1 MELCRV
7 IIKFFEENVS
17 EKQFEIVPLGG
28 LGEFGMNMLS
38 VGYGDDIIVV
48 DAGLMF
54 PREDLLGVD
63 FVIPDFTYLLEN
75 REKVRAI
82 FLTHGHEDHVGALPY
97 LLKDLPVPV
106 YATPLTLGFAQGRLE
121 ENGVLDEAELIDV
134 EARDTWDFGDLHVE
148 IIHVTHSIADSI
160 GLAITSPAGTIII
173 TGDYKLDSAPI
184 DQRPTD
190 YARLSYYGEQ
200 GVLALFGDSTNSER
214 PGFTPSES
222 QVRKNLETIF
232 HAGHRKIIVACF
244 ASSIHRVQI
253 VLDLA
258 RDFGKR
264 VITIGRSMKQNISI
278 ASDLGYLQIPPG
290 ILADV
295 SEARS
300 IPDEDLVILST
311 GSQGEPLAALTRLA
325 FGRQKGLSVNAGD
338 TVVVSA
344 RVIPGNELRVSRLVN
359 LFCRRGA
366 RVYEENHNDMH
377 VSGHASQE
385 EMKIMLNLTRPR
397 YFIPV
402 HGEYRQLYAHAL
414 LAGETGITKDRI
426 LIAETG
432 DIIHL
437 GENNISVDGKAPVG
451 RRLIDA
457 GGIAELDEDIIGDR
471 HRLSEEGVVLAVIVV
486 DKSTGGMKGLPE
498 LAIRGHVQG
507 SDEIDFLAEARQVVV
522 NTFEECTSEE
532 RADSGALTENIR
544 AALKRYFRK
553 GAGTRPMIIPIV
565 IDI

>member
-1 MELCRV
+1 MIEKQ
-7 IIKFFEENVS
+7 I

-28 LGEFGMNMLS
+28 LGEFGMNMMA
-38 VGYGDDIIVV
+38 VGYGGDIIVV

-63 FVIPDFTYLLEN
+63 YVIPDFAYLLEN

-82 FLTHGHEDHVGALPY
+82 FITHGHEDHVGALPY

-121 ENGVLDEAELIDV
+121 ENGVLEEAELIDV

-148 IIHVTHSIADSI
+148 VIHMTHSIADSI
-160 GLAITSPAGTIII
+160 GLAITSPVGTIIM
-173 TGDYKLDSAPI
+173 TGDYKLDSAPP

-190 YARLSYYGEQ
+190 YARLSHYGEQ

-214 PGFTPSES
+214 PGFTPSEAH
-222 QVRKNLETIF
+222 VRKNLETIF
-232 HAGHRKIIVACF
+232 HSSRRKIIVACF
-244 ASSIHRVQI
+244 ASSIHRIQI
-253 VLDLA
+253 IFDLA
-258 RDFGKR
+258 RVFGKR
-264 VITIGRSMKQNISI
+264 VIVIGRSMKQNISI
-278 ASDLGYLQIPPG
+278 ASDLGYLKIPPG

-311 GSQGEPLAALTRLA
+311 GSQGEPLAALTKLA
-325 FGRQKGLSVNAGD
+325 FGKQKGLSVNEGD
-338 TVVVSA
+338 SIVISA

-366 RVYEENHNDMH
+366 RVYEESQREMH

-385 EMKIMLNLTRPR
+385 ELKIMLNLTKPR
-397 YFIPV
+397 YFIPI
-402 HGEYRQLYAHAL
+402 HGEYRQLFAHTL
-414 LAGETGITKDRI
+414 LAEETGIPKDRI

-437 GENNISVDGKAPVG
+437 GENHIRVDGKAPVG

-457 GGIAELDEDIIGDR
+457 GGFAELDEDVIGDR
-471 HRLSEEGVVLAVIVV
+471 QRLSEEGVVLAVVVV
-486 DKSTGGMKGLPE
+486 DKSTGGMKGAPE
-498 LAIRGHVQG
+498 LAIRGHVQ
-507 SDEIDFLAEARQVVV
+507 ENEEFDFLAEARQVVI
-522 NTFEECTSEE
+522 NTFEECTREE

-544 AALKRYFRK
+544 AALRRYFRK

-565 IDI
+565 IEF

>member
-1 MELCRV
+1 MG
-7 IIKFFEENVS
+7 EN
-17 EKQFEIVPLGG
+17 QFKIVPLGG
-28 LGEFGMNMLS
+28 LGEFGMNMMA
-38 VGYGDDIIVV
+38 VGCGDDIIVV

-134 EARDTWDFGDLHVE
+134 EARDTWDFGELHVE
-148 IIHVTHSIADSI
+148 IIHMTHSIADSI
-160 GLAITSPAGTIII
+160 GLAITSPAGTIIM

-184 DQRPTD
+184 DRRPTD
-190 YARLSYYGEQ
+190 YARLSHYGEL

-232 HAGHRKIIVACF
+232 HAARKKIIVACF
-244 ASSIHRVQI
+244 ASSIHRIQI

-258 RDFGKR
+258 RNFGKR
-264 VITIGRSMKQNISI
+264 VTVVGRSMTRNISI
-278 ASDLGYLQIPPG
+278 ASDLGYLDIPHG
-290 ILADV
+290 IIADV

-300 IPDEDLVILST
+300 IPDDELVILST

-325 FGRQKGLSVNAGD
+325 LGRQKGINVNDGDSV
-338 TVVVSA
+338 VISA

-359 LFCRRGA
+359 HFCRLGA
-366 RVYEENHNDMH
+366 RVFEENHSDMH

-385 EMKIMLNLTRPR
+385 ELKIMLNLTKPR

-414 LAGETGITKDRI
+414 LAEETGITKDRI

-432 DIIHL
+432 DIIRL
-437 GENNISVDGKAPVG
+437 GENGFSVDGKAPFG
-451 RRLIDA
+451 RRLIDD
-457 GGIAELDEDIIGDR
+457 GGIAELDEDVIGDR
-471 HRLSEEGVVLAVIVV
+471 HRLSEEGVILAVIVV
-486 DKSTGGMKGLPE
+486 DKATGDMKGLPE

-507 SDEIDFLAEARQVVV
+507 SEEVDFLAEARRAVVDA
-522 NTFEECTSEE
+522 FEECTRQE
-532 RADSGALTENIR
+532 RADSGILTEIIR

>member
-1 MELCRV
+1 
-7 IIKFFEENVS
+7 
-17 EKQFEIVPLGG
+17 
-28 LGEFGMNMLS
+28 MNMMA
-38 VGYGDDIIVV
+38 VGYGGDVIVV

-148 IIHVTHSIADSI
+148 IIHMTHSIADSI
-160 GLAITSPAGTIII
+160 GLAITSPVGTIIM
-173 TGDYKLDSAPI
+173 TGDYKLDSAPL

-190 YARLSYYGEQ
+190 YARLSHYGEQ

-214 PGFTPSES
+214 PGFTPSETH
-222 QVRKNLETIF
+222 VRKNLEAIF
-232 HAGHRKIIVACF
+232 HTSRRKIIVACF
-244 ASSIHRVQI
+244 ASSVHRIQI
-253 VLDLA
+253 ILNLA

-264 VITIGRSMKQNISI
+264 VIVIGRSMKQNISI
-278 ASDLGYLQIPPG
+278 ASDLGYLNIPPG

-295 SEARS
+295 SETRV
-300 IPDEDLVILST
+300 IPDEKLVVLST

-325 FGRQKGLSVNAGD
+325 FGKQKGLSANEGD
-338 TVVVSA
+338 SVVISA
-344 RVIPGNELRVSRLVN
+344 RVIPGNEGRVSRLVN

-366 RVYEENHNDMH
+366 RVYEESRWDMH

-385 EMKIMLNLTRPR
+385 ELKIMLNLTKPR

-414 LAGETGITKDRI
+414 LAEETGMPKDGI

-432 DIIHL
+432 DIIRIS
-437 GENNISVDGKAPVG
+437 ESNIRVDGKAPIG

-457 GGIAELDEDIIGDR
+457 GGIAELDEDVIGDR
-471 HRLSEEGVVLAVIVV
+471 QRLSEEGVVLAVVAV
-486 DKSTGGMKGLPE
+486 DKSTGGMKSAPE
-498 LAIRGHVQG
+498 LAIRGHVQE
-507 SDEIDFLAEARQVVV
+507 SEEVDFLAEARQVVI
-522 NTFEECTSEE
+522 NTFEECTRE
-532 RADSGALTENIR
+532 
-544 AALKRYFRK
+544 
-553 GAGTRPMIIPIV
+553 
-565 IDI
+565 

>member
-1 MELCRV
+1 M
-7 IIKFFEENVS
+7 N

-28 LGEFGMNMLS
+28 LGEFGMNMMA
-38 VGYGDDIIVV
+38 VGFGNDIVVV

-134 EARDTWDFGDLHVE
+134 QARDTWDFGDLHVE
-148 IIHVTHSIADSI
+148 IIHMTHSIADSI

-190 YARLSYYGEQ
+190 YARLSHFGEQ

-214 PGFTPSES
+214 PGFSPSES
-222 QVRKNLETIF
+222 YVRKNLETIF
-232 HAGHRKIIVACF
+232 HAGRRKIIVACF
-244 ASSIHRVQI
+244 ASSIHRIQI

-264 VITIGRSMKQNISI
+264 VIVIGRSMNQNISI
-278 ASDLGYLQIPPG
+278 ASDLGYLTIHPG

-300 IPDEDLVILST
+300 IPGEELVILST

-325 FGRQKGLSVNAGD
+325 FGRQKGISVDDGD
-338 TVVVSA
+338 SVVISA
-344 RVIPGNELRVSRLVN
+344 RVIPGNELRVSRLIN
-359 LFCRRGA
+359 LFCRHGA
-366 RVYEENHNDMH
+366 RVYEENQGDMH

-385 EMKIMLNLTRPR
+385 EMKIMLNLTKPR
-397 YFIPV
+397 YFIPI

-432 DIIHL
+432 DVIRL
-437 GENNISVDGKAPVG
+437 GENSIRVDGKAPVG

-457 GGIAELDEDIIGDR
+457 GGIAELDEEVIGDR

-486 DKSTGGMKGLPE
+486 DKSTGYMKGLPE

-507 SDEIDFLAEARQVVV
+507 SEEIDFLAEARQAVI
-522 NTFEECTSEE
+522 NKFEECTREE
-532 RADSGALTENIR
+532 RADSGTLTENIR

-553 GAGTRPMIIPIV
+553 DAGTRPMIIPIV

>member
-1 MELCRV
+1 M
-7 IIKFFEENVS
+7 S

-28 LGEFGMNMLS
+28 LGEFGMNMMA
-38 VGYGDDIIVV
+38 VGYGGDIIVV

-63 FVIPDFTYLLEN
+63 FVIPEFTYLLEN
-75 REKVRAI
+75 RDKVRAI

-148 IIHVTHSIADSI
+148 IIHMTHSIADSI
-160 GLAITSPAGTIII
+160 GLAITSPAGTIIM
-173 TGDYKLDSAPI
+173 TGDYKLDSAPL
-184 DQRPTD
+184 DRRPTD
-190 YARLSYYGEQ
+190 YARLSHYGEQ

-214 PGFTPSES
+214 PGFTPSETH
-222 QVRKNLETIF
+222 VRKNLEAIF
-232 HAGHRKIIVACF
+232 HAGRRKIIVACF
-244 ASSIHRVQI
+244 ASSVHRVQI
-253 VLDLA
+253 ILDLA

-264 VITIGRSMKQNISI
+264 VIVIGRSMKQNIAI
-278 ASDLGYLQIPPG
+278 ASDLGYLNVHPG

-300 IPDEDLVILST
+300 IPDEELVVLST

-325 FGRQKGLSVNAGD
+325 FGKQKGVSVNDGD
-338 TVVVSA
+338 SVVISA

-366 RVYEENHNDMH
+366 RVYEESHRDMH

-385 EMKIMLNLTRPR
+385 ELKIMLNLTKPR
-397 YFIPV
+397 YVVPI

-414 LAGETGITKDRI
+414 LAEETGIPKDKI

-437 GENNISVDGKAPVG
+437 GENHISVDGKAPFG

-457 GGIAELDEDIIGDR
+457 GGIAELDEDVIGDR
-471 HRLSEEGVVLAVIVV
+471 QRLSEEGVVLAVVVV
-486 DKSTGGMKGLPE
+486 DKSTGGMKGAPE

-507 SDEIDFLAEARQVVV
+507 SEEIDFLAEARRAVV
-522 NTFEECTSEE
+522 NTFEECTLQE
-532 RADSGALTENIR
+532 RADSEVLTENIR

-553 GAGTRPMIIPIV
+553 GAGTRPMIVPIV
-565 IDI
+565 IGI

>member
-1 MELCRV
+1 MG
-7 IIKFFEENVS
+7 
-17 EKQFEIVPLGG
+17 EKKFEIVPLGG
-28 LGEFGMNMLS
+28 LGEFGMNMMA
-38 VGYGDDIIVV
+38 VGCGDDIIVV

-63 FVIPDFTYLLEN
+63 FVIPDFAYLLEN

-134 EARDTWDFGDLHVE
+134 EARDTWDFGELHVE
-148 IIHVTHSIADSI
+148 IIHMTHSIADSI
-160 GLAITSPAGTIII
+160 GLAITSPAGTIIM

-184 DQRPTD
+184 DKRPTD
-190 YARLSYYGEQ
+190 YARLSHYGEQ

-232 HAGHRKIIVACF
+232 HAARKKIIVACF
-244 ASSIHRVQI
+244 ASSIHRIQI

-258 RDFGKR
+258 RNFGKR
-264 VITIGRSMKQNISI
+264 VIVIGRSMKRNISI
-278 ASDLGYLQIPPG
+278 ASDLGYLDIPHG
-290 ILADV
+290 IIADV

-300 IPDEDLVILST
+300 IPDEEIIILST

-325 FGRQKGLSVNAGD
+325 LGRQKGISVNDGD
-338 TVVVSA
+338 SVVVSA

-359 LFCRRGA
+359 HFCRLGA
-366 RVYEENHNDMH
+366 RVFEENHGDMH

-385 EMKIMLNLTRPR
+385 EMKIMLNLTKPR
-397 YFIPV
+397 FFIPI

-414 LAGETGITKDRI
+414 LAEETGITKDRI

-437 GENNISVDGKAPVG
+437 GENSISVAGKAPFG
-451 RRLIDA
+451 RRLIDD
-457 GGIAELDEDIIGDR
+457 GGVAELDDDVIGDR

-486 DKSTGGMKGLPE
+486 DKTAGEMKGLPE

-507 SDEIDFLAEARQVVV
+507 SEEVDFLAEARLVVV
-522 NTFEECTSEE
+522 DAFNECTRQE
-532 RADSGALTENIR
+532 RKDSGILTEIIR

-553 GAGTRPMIIPIV
+553 DAGTRPMIIPIV

>member
-1 MELCRV
+1 M
-7 IIKFFEENVS
+7 S

-28 LGEFGMNMLS
+28 LGEFGMNMMA
-38 VGYGDDIIVV
+38 VGYGGDIIVV

-63 FVIPDFTYLLEN
+63 FVIPDFAYLLEN

-134 EARDTWDFGDLHVE
+134 QARDTWDFGDLHVE
-148 IIHVTHSIADSI
+148 IIHMTHSIADSI
-160 GLAITSPAGTIII
+160 GLAVSSPAGTIVI

-190 YARLSYYGEQ
+190 YARLSHYGEQ

-222 QVRKNLETIF
+222 FVRKNLETIF
-232 HAGHRKIIVACF
+232 HAGRRKIIVACF
-244 ASSIHRVQI
+244 ASSIHRIQI

-264 VITIGRSMKQNISI
+264 VIVIGRSMKKNISI
-278 ASDLGYLQIPPG
+278 ASDLGYLTIHPG

-295 SEARS
+295 SAARS
-300 IPDEDLVILST
+300 IPDEELVILST

-325 FGRQKGLSVNAGD
+325 FGRQKGVSVDAGD
-338 TVVVSA
+338 SVVVSA
-344 RVIPGNELRVSRLVN
+344 RVIPGNELRVSRLIN

-366 RVYEENHNDMH
+366 RVYEESHGDMH

-385 EMKIMLNLTRPR
+385 EMKIMLNLTKPR
-397 YFIPV
+397 FFVPI

-414 LAGETGITKDRI
+414 LAEETGISKDRI

-437 GENNISVDGKAPVG
+437 GENNICVDGKATVG

-457 GGIAELDEDIIGDR
+457 GGIAELDEEVIGDR

-486 DKSTGGMKGLPE
+486 DKSTGYMKGMPE
-498 LAIRGHVQG
+498 LAIRGHVQV
-507 SDEIDFLAEARQVVV
+507 SDEIDFLAEARQVAV
-522 NTFEECTSEE
+522 NTFHECTWEE
-532 RADSGALTENIR
+532 RVDSGALTENIR
-544 AALKRYFRK
+544 VALKRYFRK
-553 GAGTRPMIIPIV
+553 DAGTRPMIIPI
-565 IDI
+565 IIHI

>member
-1 MELCRV
+1 M
-7 IIKFFEENVS
+7 N

-28 LGEFGMNMLS
+28 LGEFGMNMMA

-63 FVIPDFTYLLEN
+63 FVIPEFTYLLEN

-97 LLKDLPVPV
+97 LLKDLSVPV

-134 EARDTWDFGDLHVE
+134 EARDTWEFGDLHVE
-148 IIHVTHSIADSI
+148 IIHMTHSIADSI
-160 GLAITSPAGTIII
+160 GLAITSPAGTIIM
-173 TGDYKLDSAPI
+173 TGDYKLDSAPL
-184 DQRPTD
+184 DRCPTD
-190 YARLSYYGEQ
+190 YARLSNYGEQ

-214 PGFTPSES
+214 PGFTPSETN
-222 QVRKNLETIF
+222 VRKNLETIF
-232 HAGHRKIIVACF
+232 HAGRRKIIVACF
-244 ASSIHRVQI
+244 ASSIHRIQI
-253 VLDLA
+253 IFDLA

-264 VITIGRSMKQNISI
+264 VIVTGRSMKQNISI
-278 ASDLGYLQIPPG
+278 ASDLGYLNIPPG
-290 ILADV
+290 VLADV

-300 IPDEDLVILST
+300 ISDENLVILST

-325 FGRQKGLSVNAGD
+325 FGKQKGVSVNEGD
-338 TVVVSA
+338 SVVISA

-366 RVYEENHNDMH
+366 RVYEESSRDMH

-385 EMKIMLNLTRPR
+385 ELKIMLNLTKPK
-397 YFIPV
+397 YFIPI
-402 HGEYRQLYAHAL
+402 HGEYRQLYAHAM
-414 LAGETGITKDRI
+414 LAEETGIPKDRI

-437 GENNISVDGKAPVG
+437 GSDGISVDGKAPVG

-457 GGIAELDEDIIGDR
+457 GGIAELDVDVIGDR
-471 HRLSEEGVVLAVIVV
+471 QRLSEEGVVLAVVVV
-486 DKSTGGMKGLPE
+486 DKSTGGMKGAPE

-507 SDEIDFLAEARQVVV
+507 SEEIDFLAESRRVVV
-522 NTFEECTSEE
+522 NTFEECTREE
-532 RADSGALTENIR
+532 RADSGVLTENIR
-544 AALKRYFRK
+544 VALKRYFRK
-553 GAGTRPMIIPIV
+553 GAGTRPMIVPIV